1 MSLAPP
7 LPRRCPRLRAAA
19 FWPRILFV
27 AWLAPLAHA
36 ETDVVVMQNGDQLTG
51 EIKSLDRGQLSFET
65 DATDTIQIKWDHVAK
80 LVSTQYFEVML
91 DDGRQL
97 YGSLVDSAAPSQVSL
112 SFAGSVADL
121 PTLSVV
127 RMTPI
132 EGRIIERID
141 MSVDVGYSLAKANDA
156 SQSTVGYD
164 FQYRDQTR
172 LVSLNVDASTTESE
186 SDPPSTRVNTLASF
200 RRFLEGREWDPVFLS
215 QVERNDELGIKR
227 RVTAG
232 GGMSRWLRDTNQ
244 SRMSFLGG
252 LVYGNED
259 AEGLTNSEWTTEAL
273 LGLGM
278 EWFRYDTPELDV
290 STRLAVY
297 ERLTGVSRTRGNLD
311 VDFRWELF
319 ADSFWGFSIYY
330 SFDTEPEIETSS
342 KSDYGIVTSFGW
354 EF

>member
-1 MSLAPP
+1 
-7 LPRRCPRLRAAA
+7 
-19 FWPRILFV
+19 
-27 AWLAPLAHA
+27 
-36 ETDVVVMQNGDQLTG
+36 
-51 EIKSLDRGQLSFET
+51 
-65 DATDTIQIKWDHVAK
+65 
-80 LVSTQYFEVML
+80 
-91 DDGRQL
+91 
-97 YGSLVDSAAPSQVSL
+97 
-112 SFAGSVADL
+112 
-121 PTLSVV
+121 
-127 RMTPI
+127 
-132 EGRIIERID
+132 
-141 MSVDVGYSLAKANDA
+141 
-156 SQSTVGYD
+156 
-164 FQYRDQTR
+164 
-172 LVSLNVDASTTESE
+172 
-186 SDPPSTRVNTLASF
+186 
-200 RRFLEGREWDPVFLS
+200 VFLS

-232 GGMSRWLRDTNQ
+232 GGMGRWLRDTNQ

-278 EWFRYDTPELDV
+278 EWFRYDTPELDI

-297 ERLTGVSRTRGNLD
+297 ERLTGDSRTRGNLD

-330 SFDTEPEIETSS
+330 SFDTQPEIETSS